1 MKNASS
7 KCSVSDLI
15 TQIIIEK
22 LEAGCVPWHRPWNS
36 SADLPRNIVSGKAYR
51 GINAFLLG
59 CTGSTWF
66 ATYKQIQE
74 RGGHV
79 NVGAKSI
86 PVVFWTLKSV
96 DDRDTGN
103 EKSIPILRYYRVFSL
118 DDVSGVPIPAPT
130 ATIRPFSPIKAA
142 ERIVEDMP
150 LRPEIKTGQPRAYY
164 SPSLDY
170 INMPRHELFLS
181 DEAWYSTLFHE
192 LGHATGHENRLNRS
206 TVTKSSYFGGSDYS
220 KEELVAECCAAFLSA
235 EAGISNAVIDNSA
248 AYIDG
253 WLKALKSKDNRGL
266 VVQAAAAGQKAAD
279 FILNRRAPEC
289 CVEA

>member
-1 MKNASS
+1 MKAASS

-36 SADLPRNIVSGKAYR
+36 SADLPRNIVSGRPYR

-74 RGGHV
+74 RGGRV
-79 NVGAKSI
+79 NTGARSL
-86 PVVFWTLKSV
+86 PVVYWALRQVEDS
-96 DDRDTGN
+96 DTGS
-103 EKSIPILRYYRVFSL
+103 EKNIPILRYYRVFSL
-118 DDVSGVPIPAPT
+118 DDVSGVPIPAPAET
-130 ATIRPFSPIKAA
+130 TRPFSPIKSA
-142 ERIVEDMP
+142 EHIVECMP
-150 LRPEIKTGQPRAYY
+150 QRPEIKTGQPQAYY

-170 INMPRHELFLS
+170 VNMPRHELFLS
-181 DEAWYSTLFHE
+181 DEAWYATLFHE
-192 LGHATGHENRLNRS
+192 LAHSTGHEDRLNRS
-206 TVTKSSYFGGSDYS
+206 TVTKSAYFGSSEYS
-220 KEELVAECCAAFLSA
+220 KEELIAECCAAFLSA

-253 WLKALKSKDNRGL
+253 WLRALKSKDNRGM
-266 VVQAAAAGQKAAD
+266 VIQAAAAGQKAAD
-279 FILNRRAPEC
+279 FILNRRTADC
-289 CVEA
+289 CQET